1 MIWSRSM
8 NVDTCSDV
16 NLLRTY
22 SHLLEDET
30 RALTK
35 RLSELAAENAQLRGE
50 EQANLALEVG
60 MLQEKLARREKELFG
75 DSSERRGGDRKGSDK
90 KRKPRE
96 GHGPHE
102 QPELPIVEVVH
113 ELDEADCICPNC
125 GGVLDEMA
133 DQYEE
138 SEEVDVIE
146 RRYVIKRHKRKKYSC
161 CTCSSCIDTA
171 LGPDKLIEG
180 GRYSLDFAVEVAVAK
195 YADHMP
201 LARQVAQMG
210 RKGLQVTS
218 QTLWDQI
225 HALVAVLKPGYEA
238 LRQYV
243 LAALVVGVDETR
255 WRLLGSGKSSKWW
268 VWSVTRPDA
277 VAYKILPSRSKEAA
291 QEVLG
296 NYHGSVMADGMG
308 AYMALRDSVV
318 HGCRAGPD
326 DEEGC
331 DGPCFELATCMA
343 HARRKVVKCEP
354 HYPQVAEVLELFS
367 ELYAIERR
375 VDEAEVASE
384 EERLALRAEL
394 RRTESAPVLDAI
406 YAWMAQ
412 QKVLPRSG
420 LGKAI
425 GYMVKYRQ
433 GLRKFLDDPRVPLDN
448 NGTERSMRG
457 PVLGRKNHQG
467 SRSRRGTEASAVLY
481 SFMETCKLVG
491 VDPAAY
497 LAEAA
502 RRAVR
507 NPGAVLL
514 PHQFKAK
521 LAAAETDEASAPA
534 AS

>member
-1 MIWSRSM
+1 M

-243 LAALVVGVDETR
+243 LAALVVGVDEIYELDVDVFSPCAVGGVLNTDTIPRIKARIVCGSANNQLADDDRDARMLHEAGVLYAPDFVVNAGGLISVYTEIHAAPREKAMRDTENIGAALTR
-255 WRLLGSGKSSKWW
+255 
-268 VWSVTRPDA
+268 
-277 VAYKILPSRSKEAA
+277 II
-291 QEVLG
+291 
-296 NYHGSVMADGMG
+296 
-308 AYMALRDSVV
+308 
-318 HGCRAGPD
+318 
-326 DEEGC
+326 
-331 DGPCFELATCMA
+331 ELAW
-343 HARRKVVKCEP
+343 
-354 HYPQVAEVLELFS
+354 AEGLQMS
-367 ELYAIERR
+367 TA
-375 VDEAEVASE
+375 AS
-384 EERLALRAEL
+384 R
-394 RRTESAPVLDAI
+394 
-406 YAWMAQ
+406 
-412 QKVLPRSG
+412 
-420 LGKAI
+420 
-425 GYMVKYRQ
+425 
-433 GLRKFLDDPRVPLDN
+433 
-448 NGTERSMRG
+448 
-457 PVLGRKNHQG
+457 
-467 SRSRRGTEASAVLY
+467 
-481 SFMETCKLVG
+481 
-491 VDPAAY
+491 
-497 LAEAA
+497 
-502 RRAVR
+502 
-507 NPGAVLL
+507 
-514 PHQFKAK
+514 
-521 LAAAETDEASAPA
+521 AAEQRIRDLAPLASFQLGPLE
-534 AS
+534 